1 MPSKA
6 TFHRPG
12 RNKIYISMGVRFFPS
27 HTRESQFGG
36 YFMFG
41 KALSFAAAAFI
52 LAPVVTGQT
61 PKAPAPGEPR
71 TFSFSWDG
79 DGGYLGVQTEEVT
92 RENLG
97 KYNLREVRGVAVAK
111 VVEGS
116 PAAAAGLQDGDV
128 IVKINGE
135 DITSGRKLTRL
146 VSEISPDHTA
156 QLTVVRGG
164 SEREINVTVGKRPM
178 PTFAEG
184 SFFPEGL
191 KDFDL
196 KMPELEKFEFKMPEL
211 EKLKDLEKFKWESR
225 PGEPMVWS
233 FSNRRQIGV
242 GLTPLTKQLSDHFG
256 VTNGALINNVREDSP
271 AAKAGL
277 KAGDVITEIDGKAV
291 KGELDVVRAIGEKKE
306 GEVTVTFVRAG
317 QKQTVRVT
325 PQEGKGNFFE
335 HFESDGDLPTPKPG
349 EPGVFK
355 MQRPGTPSTLLN
367 HMIAPARVV

>member
-1 MPSKA
+1 M
-6 TFHRPG
+6 
-12 RNKIYISMGVRFFPS
+12 I
-27 HTRESQFGG
+27 
-36 YFMFG
+36 G

-52 LAPVVTGQT
+52 LAPVVTAQT
-61 PKAPAPGEPR
+61 PKAPTPGAPSV
-71 TFSFSWDG
+71 FSFSWDS

-97 KYNLREVRGVAVAK
+97 KYNLRDVRGVAVAK

-135 DITSGRKLTRL
+135 DVTSGRKLTRL

-156 QLTVVRGG
+156 RLTVIRGG

-178 PTFAEG
+178 PKFAEG

-191 KDFDL
+191 KD
-196 KMPELEKFEFKMPEL
+196 FEFKMPEL
-211 EKLKDLEKFKWESR
+211 EKLKDLEKFKFEGK

-242 GLTPLTKQLSDHFG
+242 SLTPLTKQLSDHFG
-256 VTNGALINNVREDSP
+256 VTNGALVNNVREDSP

-277 KAGDVITEIDGKAV
+277 KAGDIITEIDGKAV
-291 KGELDVVRAIGEKKE
+291 KGELDVVRALGEKKE
-306 GEVTVTFVRAG
+306 GDVSVTFMRGG
-317 QKQTVRVT
+317 QRQTLRVT
-325 PQEGKGNFFE
+325 PEEGKGMFFE
-335 HFESDGDLPTPKPG
+335 QFEWDGDFPAPTPG
-349 EPGVFK
+349 EPGVYR
-355 MQRPGTPSTLLN
+355 MQRPAVPASPVPLN
-367 HMIAPARVV
+367 RLWVPGRVV